1 MLFTVY
7 QEQYRAIP
15 GGFKREE
22 PIEWYTAHSID
33 ACKNWILQHTKDYWH
48 YFIKRRWD
56 IDD

>member
-7 QEQYRAIP
+7 QEQYIITNEGKIR
-15 GGFKREE
+15 E